1 MLMSCLGFGT
11 LSEIRMSLWA
21 RGDVWLTQ
29 EHYRIT
35 RTNTHTQSHTPCE
48 EWQWSICVQSERI
61 AALDHCLCDLA
72 QVECVLCVY
81 LCVCVCVTGWCKWDS
96 DSFFFCPPHHMF
108 GFSFLNT
115 NAVYG
120 CKPCWFTV
128 PELEYW
134 TKLCVCVCLCVIRR
148 FFWKEPQ
155 TWWRRCMECLITIRY
170 ENHYNEADGFIC
182 SQLVYNISFILYIY
196 IYI

>member
-1 MLMSCLGFGT
+1 
-11 LSEIRMSLWA
+11 MSLWA

-81 LCVCVCVTGWCKWDS
+81 LCVCVCVWQVGVNEIPTA
-96 DSFFFCPPHHMF
+96 SFSVRLITCLVSLFWTQTLFMDANRADLQYQSWSI
-108 GFSFLNT
+108 GLN
-115 NAVYG
+115 
-120 CKPCWFTV
+120 
-128 PELEYW
+128 
-134 TKLCVCVCLCVIRR
+134 CVCVCVCVLLGGSSEKSRR
-148 FFWKEPQ
+148 PGGGAVW
-155 TWWRRCMECLITIRY
+155 
-170 ENHYNEADGFIC
+170 NA
-182 SQLVYNISFILYIY
+182 S
-196 IYI
+196 